1 MTPAYLRS
9 VIDGGSTAS
18 SKRFALVVAVITLGL
33 STIILSVA
41 ACLGQDV
48 AVALGT
54 VSVPLAGLAGHSYVA
69 GKRTEAASAE
79 QGGP

>member
-33 STIILSVA
+33 STIILSIA
-41 ACLGQDV
+41 ACMGQDV
-48 AVALGT
+48 ALALGT
-54 VSVPLAGLAGHSYVA
+54 VAVPLAGLAGHSYVA
-69 GKRTEAASAE
+69 GKKAEAVNAE
-79 QGGP
+79 